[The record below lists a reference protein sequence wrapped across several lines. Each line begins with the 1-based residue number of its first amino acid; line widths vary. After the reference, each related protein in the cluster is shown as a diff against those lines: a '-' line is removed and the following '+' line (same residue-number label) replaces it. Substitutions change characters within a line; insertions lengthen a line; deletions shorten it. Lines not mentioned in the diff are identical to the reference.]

1 MSKWTKNQIVQ
12 VATLYYKKDISQK
25 DISEMMGL
33 SKMAISR
40 MLQKAK
46 ELNIINI
53 DIVPPFKLNKNLG
66 LRIEEKYQI
75 DQAIV
80 VKIEDDKQK
89 VSSVLGKVWAFYMGI
104 SDLKN
109 KIIGVGVGNTIGS
122 MVNHLSPIR
131 SKNTHIIQLM
141 GGLIDVLDS
150 NPFTIV
156 QNMCKKL
163 EAKGA
168 FLTSFAT
175 VDNKKIRDRIITSS
189 YERNSKL
196 GNYDMAIFGIGAIEK
211 GTLLSPDL
219 IKPEEFKELKEKKA
233 VGDILGHCF
242 DEKGN
247 FISSNLENRL
257 VSVPINRLK
266 KFKKRIAL
274 VGGDYKRIAVNGALL
289 SGVINILVINE
300 KLAKKII

>member
-1 MSKWTKNQIVQ
+1 MGKWTKNQIVQ

-53 DIVPPFKLNKNLG
+53 DIVLPFKLNKNLG

-75 DQAIV
+75 DKAIV
-80 VKIEDDKQK
+80 VKMEDDKQRI
-89 VSSVLGKVWAFYMGI
+89 SSVLGKVWAFYMGI
-104 SDLKN
+104 SDLNN
-109 KIIGVGVGNTIGS
+109 KVIGVGVGNTIGL
-122 MVNHLSPIR
+122 MVNHLTPIR

-141 GGLIDVLDS
+141 GGLIDVSDS

-163 EAKGA
+163 KAKGT

-175 VDNKKIRDRIITSS
+175 VDNKKIKDRIIYSS

-196 GNYDMAIFGIGAIEK
+196 GNCDMAIFGIGAFEK

-219 IKPEEFKELKEKKA
+219 IKSEESKELKGKKA
-233 VGDILGHCF
+233 GGDILGHCF

-247 FISSNLENRL
+247 FISSNLEDRL
-257 VSVPINRLK
+257 VSASVDRLK
-266 KFKKRIAL
+266 EFKKRIA
-274 VGGDYKRIAVNGALL
+274 VAGGDYKKNAVKGALL
-289 SGVINILVINE
+289 SGVINIMVINE
-300 KLAKKII
+300 KLAQKII

>member
-25 DISEMMGL
+25 DISEMMRL

-53 DIVPPFKLNKNLG
+53 DIVLPFKLNKNLG
-66 LRIEEKYQI
+66 LKIEEKYQI

-80 VKIEDDKQK
+80 VKIEDDKQR

-104 SDLKN
+104 SDLNSKV
-109 KIIGVGVGNTIGS
+109 IGVGVGNTIGL
-122 MVNHLSPIR
+122 MVNYLTPIR

-141 GGLIDVLDS
+141 GGLVDVSDS

-163 EAKGA
+163 EAKGT

-175 VDNKKIRDRIITSS
+175 VDNKKIRDRIISSS
-189 YERNSKL
+189 YKRNSKL
-196 GNYDMAIFGIGAIEK
+196 GNCDMAIFGIGAFEK
-211 GTLLSPDL
+211 GTLFSPDL
-219 IKPEEFKELKEKKA
+219 IKPEELKELKVKKA

-242 DEKGN
+242 DGNGN
-247 FISSNLENRL
+247 FISSNLEDRL
-257 VSVPINRLK
+257 VSVSIERFK
-266 KFKKRIAL
+266 KFKKRVAL
-274 VGGDYKRIAVNGALL
+274 SGGDYKKIAVKGALL

-300 KLAKKII
+300 KLAQKII

>member
-1 MSKWTKNQIVQ
+1 MSRWTKNQIVQ

-25 DISEMMGL
+25 AISEMMGL

-53 DIVPPFKLNKNLG
+53 DIALPFKLNKNLG
-66 LRIEEKYQI
+66 LRIEEKYQV
-75 DQAIV
+75 DRVIV

-89 VSSVLGKVWAFYMGI
+89 ISSILGKVWAFYMGI
-104 SDLKN
+104 SALNN
-109 KIIGVGVGNTIGS
+109 KVIGVGVGNTIGS
-122 MVNHLSPIR
+122 MVNHLTPIK

-163 EAKGA
+163 DAKGS

-175 VDNKKIRDRIITSS
+175 VDNKKIRDGIISSS
-189 YERNSKL
+189 YERNGKL
-196 GNYDMAIFGIGAIEK
+196 ANYDIAIFGIGAIEK

-219 IKPEEFKELKEKKA
+219 IKPEEFKELKKKKA

-247 FISSNLENRL
+247 YINSSLEDRL
-257 VSVPINRLK
+257 VSVSIDRLK

-274 VGGDYKRIAVNGALL
+274 VGRDHKKIAVKGALL
-289 SGVINILVINE
+289 SGIINILVINE
-300 KLAKKII
+300 KLAQKII